1 MDYKPDENNY
11 FLLKKKYPCYLFQYA
26 SVGWHLFSAE
36 KEMHISQ
43 LKMVQYT
50 DNLRQSLSMK
60 GL

>member
-1 MDYKPDENNY
+1 MRTTH